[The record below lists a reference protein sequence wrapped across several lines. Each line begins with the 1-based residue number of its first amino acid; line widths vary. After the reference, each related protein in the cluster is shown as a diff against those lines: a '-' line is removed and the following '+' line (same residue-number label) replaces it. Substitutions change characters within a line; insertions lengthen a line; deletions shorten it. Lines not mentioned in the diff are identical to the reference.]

1 MDGRMRLGI
10 RLLRLPLLANS
21 WEMSGGGGQGK
32 GGVCPTTSIRLVKGI
47 SLCSARAR
55 PCSRKGKGF
64 AGMTLTGL
72 SGIGPGKSTH
82 GGHFPCVS
90 YLKVINQANKPLNET
105 CSVLLPC

>member
-1 MDGRMRLGI
+1 MDGRMWLGI

-64 AGMTLTGL
+64 AGMTLTAFPAL
-72 SGIGPGKSTH
+72 ARPRAEYTRRPLPICLILKSH
-82 GGHFPCVS
+82 KS
-90 YLKVINQANKPLNET
+90 
-105 CSVLLPC
+105 S